1 MNYLVG
7 QGFSQRLACRVAG
20 LSRSA
25 YCRARAAGG
34 AKTLRDHEPVR
45 QWMNDFA
52 ATHRRWGYKRAWART
67 KSEGLVVGRDTFRRL
82 WRTEGLRVRPR
93 KAHKPRTAPRLQR
106 LVEASAPG
114 QVWAIDFQFDSDWKG
129 RVFKVCN
136 VIDEFTRQH
145 LALRVERRMG
155 AADVIEMLDLAGL
168 AHGAPQA
175 LRADNGPEF
184 IAGALGRW
192 AGEHDTLQAFI
203 LPGQPWLGGFME
215 SLHNRMRDELLEDG
229 SVIGC
234 KQFSCSGDAV
244 WRLIMGCRRMLSVE
258 DRAAIM
264 AGVDAGLSQTRI
276 AHLIGR
282 SPSVV
287 CREIARHTGPDGQYR
302 AEDAGRAAQVARRRP
317 KKRLLDRD
325 EILRRRV
332 IFDLS
337 QGRTPRQISGR
348 LSVEACGT
356 VAPMDNSPHAQGRTI
371 SHEAIYTWIYAHPKK
386 TLIEHGVCL
395 PSRRWMRKKP
405 PAGGRTP
412 PIVGMRLIDERPDI
426 ADRMIPGN
434 WEGDLIIG
442 KDGASACATLVERT
456 TRYLIIVALPLGRRA
471 DQVCDALT
479 RRIQGLPEGAMRTL
493 TWDQGREMARHQ
505 RLTQDTGV
513 EVFFAHPHSPWER
526 GTNENTNR
534 LIRRYLPK
542 GTPITSHQPYLDAI
556 AYELNNCPRATL
568 GYRTPTEAFN
578 QLIATTH

>member
-1 MNYLVG
+1 
-7 QGFSQRLACRVAG
+7 
-20 LSRSA
+20 
-25 YCRARAAGG
+25 
-34 AKTLRDHEPVR
+34 
-45 QWMNDFA
+45 MNDFA

-264 AGVDAGLSQTRI
+264 AGLEAGLSQTRI

-287 CREIARHTGPDGQYR
+287 CREIARHTGPDGEYR
-302 AEDAGRAAQVARRRP
+302 AEEAGKAAQAARRRP
-317 KKRLLDRD
+317 KKRLLDCD
-325 EILRRRV
+325 EVLRCRV
-332 IFDLS
+332 IADLS
-337 QGRTPRQISGR
+337 QGHTPRQISGR
-348 LSVEACGT
+348 LRAEACGT
-356 VAPMDNSPHAQGRTI
+356 LPSMDTSPDAQGHTI

-386 TLIEHGVCL
+386 TLIEHGICL

-405 PAGGRTP
+405 PASGRKP

-426 ADRMIPGN
+426 SDRKIPGN

-442 KDGASACATLVERT
+442 QDGASACATLVERT
-456 TRYLIIVALPLGRRA
+456 TRYLIIVALPLGRKA

-479 RRIQGLPEGAMRTL
+479 RRIQGLPDGAMRTL

-505 RLTQDTGV
+505 RLTHDTGV
-513 EVFFAHPHSPWER
+513 DVFFAHPHSPWER

-556 AYELNNCPRATL
+556 AYELNHCPRATL

-578 QLIATTH
+578 ELIATTH